1 MLNKAMDVQ
10 TIGIIV
16 AVVVVSVVLLYVYDR
31 RTKQQPIDVG
41 DAAKLALGA
50 GSIAGG
56 VTYAVTGEGVPDV
69 VDTLSKAAE
78 LTQDMFVGK
87 PEF

>member
-1 MLNKAMDVQ
+1 MDTQ

-16 AVVVVSVVLLYVYDR
+16 AAVVVVVVLLYVYDR
-31 RTKQQPIDVG
+31 RTKQQPIDII
-41 DAAKLALGA
+41 DATKLAVGA

-56 VTYAVTGEGVPDV
+56 VTYAVSGEDITQAITKV
-69 VDTLSKAAE
+69 AE
-78 LTQDMFVGK
+78 AGQDMFVGK

>member
-1 MLNKAMDVQ
+1 MDVQ

-16 AVVVVSVVLLYVYDR
+16 AIVVVVTIVLYVYDR
-31 RTKQQPIDVG
+31 RTKQQPVDLVDVT
-41 DAAKLALGA
+41 KLAVGA

-56 VTYAVTGEGVPDV
+56 VTYAVGGESVSEV

-78 LTQDMFVGK
+78 VTQEMFVGK

>member
-1 MLNKAMDVQ
+1 MDVQ
-10 TIGIIV
+10 TIGMIV
-16 AVVVVSVVLLYVYDR
+16 AVVVVVTVVLYVYDR
-31 RTKQQPIDVG
+31 RTKQQPVDLT

-56 VTYAVTGEGVPDV
+56 VTYAVGGENVAEV
-69 VDTLSKAAE
+69 VETISKAADVAQE
-78 LTQDMFVGK
+78 MFVGK

>member
-1 MLNKAMDVQ
+1 MDTQ

-16 AVVVVSVVLLYVYDR
+16 ASVVVVAVLLYVYDR
-31 RTKQQPIDVG
+31 RTKQEPVDVL
-41 DAAKLALGA
+41 DAAKLAIGA

-56 VTYAVTGEGVPDV
+56 VTYAVTGDAIPDITETV
-69 VDTLSKAAE
+69 TKVAE
-78 LTQDMFVGK
+78 ASQEMFIGK

>member
-1 MLNKAMDVQ
+1 M
-10 TIGIIV
+10 IV
-16 AVVVVSVVLLYVYDR
+16 AVVVVAVIVLYIYDR
-31 RTKQQPIDVG
+31 RSKQQPVDVM

-56 VTYAVTGEGVPDV
+56 VTYAVTGEGVADV
-69 VDTLSKAAE
+69 VETISKAADV
-78 LTQDMFVGK
+78 TQEMFVGK

>member
-1 MLNKAMDVQ
+1 MDAK

-16 AVVVVSVVLLYVYDR
+16 AVVVAVTVVLYVYDR
-31 RTKQQPIDVG
+31 RTKQQPVDLV
-41 DAAKLALGA
+41 DAAKLAVGA

-56 VTYAVTGEGVPDV
+56 VTYAVGGDSLPDV
-69 VDTLSKAAE
+69 VETISKAADV
-78 LTQDMFVGK
+78 TQEMFVGK

>member
-1 MLNKAMDVQ
+1 MDTQ

-16 AVVVVSVVLLYVYDR
+16 GIVVAVTIVLYIYDR
-31 RTKQQPIDVG
+31 RTKQQPVDLV
-41 DAAKLALGA
+41 DAAKLAVGA

-56 VTYAVTGEGVPDV
+56 VTYAVSGEGISNA
-69 VDTLSKAAE
+69 VDTISKAADV
-78 LTQDMFVGK
+78 TQEMFVGK

>member
-1 MLNKAMDVQ
+1 MDTQ

-16 AVVVVSVVLLYVYDR
+16 VAVVAVVVLLYIYDR
-31 RTKQQPIDVG
+31 RTKQQPIDII
-41 DAAKLALGA
+41 DATKLAIGA

-56 VTYAVTGEGVPDV
+56 VTYAVGSDSIPDITETV
-69 VDTLSKAAE
+69 TKVAE
-78 LTQDMFVGK
+78 VGQEMFIGK

>member
-1 MLNKAMDVQ
+1 MDTQ

-16 AVVVVSVVLLYVYDR
+16 AIVVVVTVVLYVYDR
-31 RTKQQPIDVG
+31 RTKQQPVDLV
-41 DAAKLALGA
+41 DAAKLAVGA

-56 VTYAVTGEGVPDV
+56 VTYAVGGEGITEAVE
-69 VDTLSKAAE
+69 TITKAADLSQE
-78 LTQDMFVGK
+78 MFVGK

>member
-1 MLNKAMDVQ
+1 MDTQ
-10 TIGIIV
+10 TIGVIV
-16 AVVVVSVVLLYVYDR
+16 AVVVVAVVVLYIYDR
-31 RTKQQPIDVG
+31 RSKQQPVDVM

-69 VDTLSKAAE
+69 VETISKAADV
-78 LTQDMFVGK
+78 TQEMFVGK

>member
-1 MLNKAMDVQ
+1 MDAK

-16 AVVVVSVVLLYVYDR
+16 AVVVAVTVVLYVYNK
-31 RTKQQPIDVG
+31 RTKQQPVDLV
-41 DAAKLALGA
+41 DAAKLAVGA

-56 VTYAVTGEGVPDV
+56 VTYAVGGDSLPDV
-69 VDTLSKAAE
+69 VETISKAADV
-78 LTQDMFVGK
+78 TQEMFVGK

>member
-1 MLNKAMDVQ
+1 MDTQ

-16 AVVVVSVVLLYVYDR
+16 AVVVVVATVLYIYDR
-31 RTKQQPIDVG
+31 RSKQQPIDVM

-56 VTYAVTGEGVPDV
+56 VTYAVTGEGLPDV
-69 VDTLSKAAE
+69 VETISKAADV
-78 LTQDMFVGK
+78 TQEMFVGK

>member
-1 MLNKAMDVQ
+1 MDTQ

-16 AVVVVSVVLLYVYDR
+16 AVVVVAVVVLYIYDR
-31 RTKQQPIDVG
+31 RSKQQPVDVM

-69 VDTLSKAAE
+69 VETLSKAADV
-78 LTQDMFVGK
+78 TQEMFVGK

>member
-1 MLNKAMDVQ
+1 MDTQ

-16 AVVVVSVVLLYVYDR
+16 AVVVVAVVVLYIYDR
-31 RTKQQPIDVG
+31 RSKHQPVDVM

-56 VTYAVTGEGVPDV
+56 VTYAVTGEGIPDV
-69 VDTLSKAAE
+69 VETISKAADV
-78 LTQDMFVGK
+78 TQEMFVGK